1 MYFFQIGFKNS
12 VEKFSFQ
19 DSDQPPGAWLMAVP
33 LLAESCLLHCKMA
46 TSASRPK
53 ADVSGSGR

>member
-1 MYFFQIGFKNS
+1 MRYGGLDGADNGGAEMYFFQIGFKNS

-33 LLAESCLLHCKMA
+33 LLAES
-46 TSASRPK
+46 
-53 ADVSGSGR
+53 GS